1 MPFPGVFFAPIP
13 KLFWSAYRDAP
24 FVKCIDCEQ
33 PLLESSVFV
42 VNKRFVAG
50 ETVFEMAMCN
60 RCREQFTLQYS
71 EETRTNIAAFFSA
84 HFAKNAAALNS
95 SDDETLA
102 GEQLL
107 DHCMNHCGICGIA
120 RSSCHRYSIAGLCR
134 EHDIIAQL
142 SAMGQTPLMVCE
154 KCELE
159 MSKLVSKQT
168 RESWDRFV
176 DEHFDGPPG
185 VELDAPTAYPVAF

>member
-1 MPFPGVFFAPIP
+1 
-13 KLFWSAYRDAP
+13 
-24 FVKCIDCEQ
+24 
-33 PLLESSVFV
+33 
-42 VNKRFVAG
+42 
-50 ETVFEMAMCN
+50 MAMCN